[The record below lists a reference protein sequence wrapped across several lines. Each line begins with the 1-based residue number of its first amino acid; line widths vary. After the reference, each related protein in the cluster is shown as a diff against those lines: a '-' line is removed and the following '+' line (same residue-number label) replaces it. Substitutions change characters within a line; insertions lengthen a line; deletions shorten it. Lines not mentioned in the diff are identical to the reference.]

1 METSRRIILVLAM
14 AAMLTVAAL
23 PCHAAQKD
31 EKDEKN
37 IWTEDESPG
46 PRRGPGRFEL
56 TEEEIGRIMEGLKK
70 RDPEKAKELAKLREK
85 EPEKFNAELRRHA
98 REEFGKVI
106 RERIEKWREQRR
118 TEFLEWLQKMVPEEA
133 EELAKLK
140 KKNPDLYA
148 KKYELLTN
156 KYDRLFNESRRH
168 SGLADIIK
176 EDLELKKRR
185 EELRAKIKAAKNEKE
200 RKKLRAELEEVVGN
214 RYDLLVRRK
223 QIAYE
228 RLLKRLEEL
237 KNRIMESR
245 AEIGRLRDDKVKA
258 ENVKKRIQDLIEGKQ
273 EGIGWD

>member
-1 METSRRIILVLAM
+1 MEMRREIILVLAM

-37 IWTEDESPG
+37 IWTEDESPA
-46 PRRGPGRFEL
+46 PRRGPRRFEL

-70 RDPEKAKELAKLREK
+70 RDPEKAKELAGLREK

-98 REEFGKVI
+98 QEEFGKVI

-118 TEFLEWLQKMVPEEA
+118 NDFLEWLQKIVPSEA
-133 EELAKLK
+133 KELAELK
-140 KKNPDLYA
+140 SKNPDLYA
-148 KKYELLTN
+148 KKYELASN

-168 SGLADIIK
+168 PELVDVIK

-185 EELRAKIKAAKNEKE
+185 EELRAKIKAAKNEKQ
-200 RKKLRAELEEVVGN
+200 RKKLVEELEEVVGN

-228 RLLKRLEEL
+228 QLLKWLEEL

-258 ENVKKRIQDLIEGKQ
+258 ENVKKRTQELIEGKK
-273 EGIGWD
+273 EGIDWD

>member
-1 METSRRIILVLAM
+1 METSRGIILVLAM
-14 AAMLTVAAL
+14 AAVITIVAL
-23 PCHAAQKD
+23 PCDAAQKD

-46 PRRGPGRFEL
+46 PRRGQRRFEL

-118 TEFLEWLQKMVPEEA
+118 TEFLEWLQENVPEEA

-140 KKNPDLYA
+140 EKNPDLYA
-148 KKYELLTN
+148 EKYELVRN
-156 KYDRLFNESRRH
+156 KYYRLFEESRRH
-168 SGLADIIK
+168 PDLAYVIK

-185 EELRAKIKAAKNEKE
+185 EQLRAKIKAAKNEKQ

-228 RLLKRLEEL
+228 RLLKWLEEL

-258 ENVKKRIQDLIEGKQ
+258 KNVKKRTQDLIEGKQ